1 MAMDKLVRQQ
11 ALSPAEKD
19 EKTRPM
25 EKEKRNYVEELENL
39 KTAFLGYDKEAVL
52 TYIQSLF
59 DALEE
64 EQQAFQNAE
73 AETQRAL
80 AAENAALQSELQTRK
95 LVYEELVKRVDQLN
109 LSMDASM
116 DKMGNYAKES
126 AHALETYRRREQEI
140 LTKEREAEAQRKLL
154 LQKASAEAAQ
164 IKHEAEAQL
173 QRAAEEAARIQ
184 DEAARAA
191 EHCRTKAR
199 EEGQQMLLRTQ
210 TRIEEILQEAKER
223 ANKEKASYVYYRQ
236 CLRNYC
242 EHLEA
247 YLDETEQ
254 QTVSKHTKTQEISQ
268 QTVQPEAD
276 AEQISKQ
283 TETEQG

>member
-64 EQQAFQNAE
+64 EQQQAVSEISKRNL
-73 AETQRAL
+73 AL
-80 AAENAALQSELQTRK
+80 AVENAAMKSEIQTCK
-95 LVYEELVKRVDQLN
+95 QVYEELVKRVDQLN

-126 AHALETYRRREQEI
+126 AYALETYRRREQE
-140 LTKEREAEAQRKLL
+140 LLNKEREAGARAEQL
-154 LQKASAEAAQ
+154 LQRAAEEAAQ
-164 IKHEAEAQL
+164 IKQEAKAQL
-173 QRAAEEAARIQ
+173 QRTTEEAARIQ

-191 EHCRTKAR
+191 EHCRIKAR
-199 EEGQQMLLRTQ
+199 EEGAQMLRRTQ
-210 TRIEEILQEAKER
+210 TRIDAILQEAKER
-223 ANKEKASYVYYRQ
+223 ADKEKASYVYYRQ

-254 QTVSKHTKTQEISQ
+254 QTVSKHTKTQEIPQ

-276 AEQISKQ
+276 AEQISKP

>member
-1 MAMDKLVRQQ
+1 
-11 ALSPAEKD
+11 
-19 EKTRPM
+19 M

-73 AETQRAL
+73 AEKQRAL
-80 AAENAALQSELQTRK
+80 AAENASLQSELQTRK
-95 LVYEELVKRVDQLN
+95 QVYEELVKRVDQLN

-116 DKMGNYAKES
+116 DKMGSYAKES
-126 AHALETYRRREQEI
+126 ANALETYRRREQEL

-154 LQKASAEAAQ
+154 LQRAAEEAAQ
-164 IKHEAEAQL
+164 IKQEAEAQL
-173 QRAAEEAARIQ
+173 QKATEEAARIQ

-191 EHCRTKAR
+191 EHCRIKAR
-199 EEGQQMLLRTQ
+199 EEGAQMLRRTQ
-210 TRIEEILQEAKER
+210 TRIDEILQEAKER
-223 ANKEKASYVYYRQ
+223 ADKEKASYVYYRQ

-242 EHLEA
+242 DHLET
-247 YLDETEQ
+247 YL
-254 QTVSKHTKTQEISQ
+254 
-268 QTVQPEAD
+268 
-276 AEQISKQ
+276 AESESGLTP

>member
-1 MAMDKLVRQQ
+1 
-11 ALSPAEKD
+11 
-19 EKTRPM
+19 M
-25 EKEKRNYVEELENL
+25 EKQKRNYVEELENL

-52 TYIQSLF
+52 DYIQNLL

-73 AETQRAL
+73 AEKQRAL
-80 AAENAALQSELQTRK
+80 AAENAALQSDLQTRK
-95 LVYEELVKRVDQLN
+95 QVYEELVKRVDQLN

-173 QRAAEEAARIQ
+173 QRAAAKPPRASKTKQRARRNTAA
-184 DEAARAA
+184 
-191 EHCRTKAR
+191 
-199 EEGQQMLLRTQ
+199 
-210 TRIEEILQEAKER
+210 
-223 ANKEKASYVYYRQ
+223 
-236 CLRNYC
+236 
-242 EHLEA
+242 
-247 YLDETEQ
+247 
-254 QTVSKHTKTQEISQ
+254 
-268 QTVQPEAD
+268 
-276 AEQISKQ
+276 
-283 TETEQG
+283 

>member
-1 MAMDKLVRQQ
+1 
-11 ALSPAEKD
+11 
-19 EKTRPM
+19 M

-64 EQQAFQNAE
+64 EQQQAVREISNGNL
-73 AETQRAL
+73 AL

-116 DKMGNYAKES
+116 DKMGSYARES
-126 AHALETYRRREQEI
+126 ADALEAYRRREQEI
-140 LTKEREAEAQRKLL
+140 LTKEREAEDQRKQL
-154 LQKASAEAAQ
+154 
-164 IKHEAEAQL
+164 L
-173 QRAAEEAARIQ
+173 QRAAEEAAQIKQEAEAQRKLAAEEAAQIKQ
-184 DEAARAA
+184 EAARAA
-191 EHCRTKAR
+191 EHCRIKAR
-199 EEGQQMLLRTQ
+199 EEGQQMLHRTQ
-210 TRIEEILQEAKER
+210 TRIEAILKEAKER
-223 ANKEKASYVYYRQ
+223 ADKEKASYAYYRQ

-254 QTVSKHTKTQEISQ
+254 QTASKHTKTQEVPQ
-268 QTVQPEAD
+268 QTVQPETD
-276 AEQISKQ
+276 AEQISKP

>member
-95 LVYEELVKRVDQLN
+95 QVYEELVKRVDQRN

-126 AHALETYRRREQEI
+126 AHALETYRRREQE
-140 LTKEREAEAQRKLL
+140 LLNKEREAGARAEQL
-154 LQKASAEAAQ
+154 LQRAAEEAAQ
-164 IKHEAEAQL
+164 IKQEAEAQL
-173 QRAAEEAARIQ
+173 QRATE
-184 DEAARAA
+184 ARAA
-191 EHCRTKAR
+191 EHCRIKAR

-223 ANKEKASYVYYRQ
+223 ADKEKASYVYYRQ

-247 YLDETEQ
+247 YL
-254 QTVSKHTKTQEISQ
+254 
-268 QTVQPEAD
+268 
-276 AEQISKQ
+276 AESESDLNP

>member
-1 MAMDKLVRQQ
+1 MTIDKLARQQ

-59 DALEE
+59 DALED

-73 AETQRAL
+73 AEKQRAL

-95 LVYEELVKRVDQLN
+95 QVYEELVKRVDQLN

-116 DKMGNYAKES
+116 DKMGSYAKES
-126 AHALETYRRREQEI
+126 ANALETYRRREQEI

-154 LQKASAEAAQ
+154 LQKA
-164 IKHEAEAQL
+164 
-173 QRAAEEAARIQ
+173 AEEAARIQ

-191 EHCRTKAR
+191 EHCRIKAR
-199 EEGQQMLLRTQ
+199 EEGAQMLRRTQ
-210 TRIEEILQEAKER
+210 TRIDAILQEAKER
-223 ANKEKASYVYYRQ
+223 ADKEKASYVYYRQ

-242 EHLEA
+242 DHLET
-247 YLDETEQ
+247 YL
-254 QTVSKHTKTQEISQ
+254 
-268 QTVQPEAD
+268 
-276 AEQISKQ
+276 AESESGLTP

>member
-1 MAMDKLVRQQ
+1 
-11 ALSPAEKD
+11 
-19 EKTRPM
+19 M

-64 EQQAFQNAE
+64 EQQQAVSEISKRNL
-73 AETQRAL
+73 AL
-80 AAENAALQSELQTRK
+80 AAENAAMKSEIQTRK
-95 LVYEELVKRVDQLN
+95 QVYEELVKRVDQLN

-126 AHALETYRRREQEI
+126 AHALETYRRREQE
-140 LTKEREAEAQRKLL
+140 LLNKEREAGARAEQL
-154 LQKASAEAAQ
+154 LQRAAEEAAQ
-164 IKHEAEAQL
+164 IKQEAEAQL
-173 QRAAEEAARIQ
+173 QRATEEAARIQ

-191 EHCRTKAR
+191 EHCRIKAR
-199 EEGQQMLLRTQ
+199 EEGQQMLHRTQ

-223 ANKEKASYVYYRQ
+223 ADKEKASYVYYRQ

-254 QTVSKHTKTQEISQ
+254 QTASKHTKTQEVPQ

-276 AEQISKQ
+276 AEQISKP

>member
-1 MAMDKLVRQQ
+1 
-11 ALSPAEKD
+11 
-19 EKTRPM
+19 M

-73 AETQRAL
+73 AEKQRAL

-95 LVYEELVKRVDQLN
+95 QVYEELVKRVDQLN

-126 AHALETYRRREQEI
+126 AHALETYRRCEQEI

-154 LQKASAEAAQ
+154 LQRAAEEAAQ
-164 IKHEAEAQL
+164 IKQEAEAQL
-173 QRAAEEAARIQ
+173 QKAAEEAARIQ

-191 EHCRTKAR
+191 EHCRIKAR
-199 EEGQQMLLRTQ
+199 EEGAQMLRRTQ
-210 TRIEEILQEAKER
+210 TRIDEILQEAKER
-223 ANKEKASYVYYRQ
+223 ADKEKASYVYYRQ
-236 CLRNYC
+236 CLREYC
-242 EHLEA
+242 GHLMA
-247 YLDETEQ
+247 YLAETEAKAEAPQ
-254 QTVSKHTKTQEISQ
+254 QTASKHTKTQEIPQ

>member
-64 EQQAFQNAE
+64 EQQQAVSEISKRNL
-73 AETQRAL
+73 AL
-80 AAENAALQSELQTRK
+80 AVENAAMKSEIQTCK
-95 LVYEELVKRVDQLN
+95 QVYEELVKRVDQLN

-126 AHALETYRRREQEI
+126 AHALETYRRREQE
-140 LTKEREAEAQRKLL
+140 LLNKEREAGARAEQL
-154 LQKASAEAAQ
+154 LQRAAEEAAQ
-164 IKHEAEAQL
+164 IKQEAKAQL
-173 QRAAEEAARIQ
+173 QRTTEEAARIQ

-191 EHCRTKAR
+191 EHCRIKAR
-199 EEGQQMLLRTQ
+199 EEGAQMLRRTQ
-210 TRIEEILQEAKER
+210 TRIDAILQEAKER
-223 ANKEKASYVYYRQ
+223 ADKEKASYVYYRQ

-254 QTVSKHTKTQEISQ
+254 QTVSKHTKTQEIPQ

-276 AEQISKQ
+276 AEQISKP

>member
-1 MAMDKLVRQQ
+1 
-11 ALSPAEKD
+11 
-19 EKTRPM
+19 M

-52 TYIQSLF
+52 DYIQNLL

-64 EQQAFQNAE
+64 EQQQAVREISKQNL
-73 AETQRAL
+73 AL
-80 AAENAALQSELQTRK
+80 AAENVALQSELQTRK

-116 DKMGNYAKES
+116 DKMGSYAKES
-126 AHALETYRRREQEI
+126 ANALEVYRRREQEI
-140 LTKEREAEAQRKLL
+140 AVKEQGASAQREAILREAN
-154 LQKASAEAAQ
+154 A
-164 IKHEAEAQL
+164 
-173 QRAAEEAARIQ
+173 EAARIK
-184 DEAARAA
+184 AVAAA
-191 EHCRTKAR
+191 EAETILAEAKASKQR
-199 EEGQQMLLRTQ
+199 VLKETE
-210 TRIEEILQEAKER
+210 TRIDAILKKAETKTQKER
-223 ANKEKASYVYYRQ
+223 AQYAYYRQ

-254 QTVSKHTKTQEISQ
+254 QTVSKHMKTQEIAQ

>member
-11 ALSPAEKD
+11 ALFPAEKD

-52 TYIQSLF
+52 TYIQSIF

-64 EQQAFQNAE
+64 EQQQAVREISKRNL
-73 AETQRAL
+73 AL

-95 LVYEELVKRVDQLN
+95 QVYEELVKRVDQLN

-116 DKMGNYAKES
+116 DKMGSYARES
-126 AHALETYRRREQEI
+126 ADALEAYRRREQEI
-140 LTKEREAEAQRKLL
+140 LTKEREAEDRRKLL
-154 LQKASAEAAQ
+154 LQRAAEEAAQ
-164 IKHEAEAQL
+164 IKQESEAQRKL
-173 QRAAEEAARIQ
+173 AAEEAARIQ

-191 EHCRTKAR
+191 EDCRRKAR
-199 EEGQQMLLRTQ
+199 EEGQQMLHRTQ
-210 TRIEEILQEAKER
+210 RRIEEILQEAKER
-223 ANKEKASYVYYRQ
+223 ADKEKASYVYYRQ

-242 EHLEA
+242 DHLET
-247 YLDETEQ
+247 YL
-254 QTVSKHTKTQEISQ
+254 
-268 QTVQPEAD
+268 
-276 AEQISKQ
+276 AESESGLTP

>member
-11 ALSPAEKD
+11 ALFPAEKD

-64 EQQAFQNAE
+64 EQQQAIREISERNL
-73 AETQRAL
+73 AL
-80 AAENAALQSELQTRK
+80 AAENAAMKSEIQTRK
-95 LVYEELVKRVDQLN
+95 QVYAELVKRVDQLN

-116 DKMGNYAKES
+116 DKMGSYARES
-126 AHALETYRRREQEI
+126 ANALETYRRREQEI
-140 LTKEREAEAQRKLL
+140 AVKEQAASAQREAILREAN
-154 LQKASAEAAQ
+154 A
-164 IKHEAEAQL
+164 
-173 QRAAEEAARIQ
+173 EAARIK
-184 DEAARAA
+184 AVAAA
-191 EHCRTKAR
+191 EAETILAEAKASKQR
-199 EEGQQMLLRTQ
+199 VLKETE
-210 TRIEEILQEAKER
+210 TRIDAILKNAEAKTQKER
-223 ANKEKASYVYYRQ
+223 AQYVYYRQ

-254 QTVSKHTKTQEISQ
+254 QTASKHTKTQEVPQ

-276 AEQISKQ
+276 AEQISKP

>member
-1 MAMDKLVRQQ
+1 
-11 ALSPAEKD
+11 
-19 EKTRPM
+19 M

-52 TYIQSLF
+52 DYIQILL

-64 EQQAFQNAE
+64 EQQQAVREISKQNL
-73 AETQRAL
+73 AL
-80 AAENAALQSELQTRK
+80 TAENAALQSELQTRK

-126 AHALETYRRREQEI
+126 AHALETYRRREQE
-140 LTKEREAEAQRKLL
+140 LLNKEREAGARAEQL
-154 LQKASAEAAQ
+154 LQRAAEEAAQ
-164 IKHEAEAQL
+164 IKQEAEAQL
-173 QRAAEEAARIQ
+173 QRATEEAARIQ

-191 EHCRTKAR
+191 EHCRIKAR
-199 EEGQQMLLRTQ
+199 EEGQQMLHRTQ

-223 ANKEKASYVYYRQ
+223 ADKEKASYVYYRQ

-254 QTVSKHTKTQEISQ
+254 QTVSKHMKTQEIPQ

-276 AEQISKQ
+276 AEQISKP

>member
-1 MAMDKLVRQQ
+1 MDKLVRQQ

-39 KTAFLGYDKEAVL
+39 KTTFIGYDKEAVL
-52 TYIQSLF
+52 DYIQSLF

-64 EQQAFQNAE
+64 EQQQAVSEISKRNL
-73 AETQRAL
+73 AL
-80 AAENAALQSELQTRK
+80 AVENAAMKSEIQTCK
-95 LVYEELVKRVDQLN
+95 QVYEELVKRVDQLN

-116 DKMGNYAKES
+116 DKMGSYAKES
-126 AHALETYRRREQEI
+126 ANALETYRRREQEI
-140 LTKEREAEAQRKLL
+140 AVKEQAASAQREAILREAN
-154 LQKASAEAAQ
+154 A
-164 IKHEAEAQL
+164 
-173 QRAAEEAARIQ
+173 EAARIK
-184 DEAARAA
+184 AAAAA
-191 EHCRTKAR
+191 EAETILVEAKASKQR
-199 EEGQQMLLRTQ
+199 VLKETE
-210 TRIEEILQEAKER
+210 TRIDAILKKAETKTQKER
-223 ANKEKASYVYYRQ
+223 AQYAYYRQ

-254 QTVSKHTKTQEISQ
+254 QTASKHTETEKTQEIPQ

-276 AEQISKQ
+276 AEQISKP

>member
-1 MAMDKLVRQQ
+1 
-11 ALSPAEKD
+11 
-19 EKTRPM
+19 M
-25 EKEKRNYVEELENL
+25 EKEKRHYVEELENL
-39 KTAFLGYDKEAVL
+39 KTAVLGYDTEAVL

-64 EQQAFQNAE
+64 EQQVFQNAE

-95 LVYEELVKRVDQLN
+95 QVYEELVKRVDQLN

-116 DKMGNYAKES
+116 NKMGNYAKES
-126 AHALETYRRREQEI
+126 AHALETYRRREQE
-140 LTKEREAEAQRKLL
+140 LLNKEREAGARAEQL
-154 LQKASAEAAQ
+154 LQRAAEEAAQ
-164 IKHEAEAQL
+164 IKQEAEAQL
-173 QRAAEEAARIQ
+173 QRATEEAARIQ

-191 EHCRTKAR
+191 EHCRIKAR
-199 EEGQQMLLRTQ
+199 EEGQQMLHRTQ
-210 TRIEEILQEAKER
+210 TRIEAILKEAKER
-223 ANKEKASYVYYRQ
+223 ADKEKASYAYYRQ

-247 YLDETEQ
+247 YL
-254 QTVSKHTKTQEISQ
+254 
-268 QTVQPEAD
+268 
-276 AEQISKQ
+276 AESESDLNP

>member
-25 EKEKRNYVEELENL
+25 EKQKRNYVEELENL

-52 TYIQSLF
+52 DYIQNLF

-64 EQQAFQNAE
+64 EQQQAVREISKQNL
-73 AETQRAL
+73 AL
-80 AAENAALQSELQTRK
+80 TAENAALQSELQTRK

-109 LSMDASM
+109 LSMDVSM
-116 DKMGNYAKES
+116 DKMGNYARES
-126 AHALETYRRREQEI
+126 ADALEAYRRREQE
-140 LTKEREAEAQRKLL
+140 LLNKEREAGARAEQL
-154 LQKASAEAAQ
+154 LQRAAEEAAQ
-164 IKHEAEAQL
+164 IKQEAEAQM
-173 QRAAEEAARIQ
+173 QKAAEEAARIQ

-191 EHCRTKAR
+191 EHCRIKAR
-199 EEGQQMLLRTQ
+199 EEGQQMLHRTQ
-210 TRIEEILQEAKER
+210 TRIEAILKEAKER
-223 ANKEKASYVYYRQ
+223 ADKEKASYAYYRK

-247 YLDETEQ
+247 YL
-254 QTVSKHTKTQEISQ
+254 
-268 QTVQPEAD
+268 
-276 AEQISKQ
+276 AESESDLTP

>member
-64 EQQAFQNAE
+64 EQQQTVSEISKRNL
-73 AETQRAL
+73 AL
-80 AAENAALQSELQTRK
+80 AVENAAMKSEIQTHK
-95 LVYEELVKRVDQLN
+95 QVYEELVKRVDQLN

-140 LTKEREAEAQRKLL
+140 AVKEQAASAQREAILREAN
-154 LQKASAEAAQ
+154 A
-164 IKHEAEAQL
+164 
-173 QRAAEEAARIQ
+173 EAARIK
-184 DEAARAA
+184 AAAAA
-191 EHCRTKAR
+191 EAETILVEAKASKQR
-199 EEGQQMLLRTQ
+199 VLKETE
-210 TRIEEILQEAKER
+210 TRIDAILKKAESKTQKER
-223 ANKEKASYVYYRQ
+223 AQYVYYRQ

-254 QTVSKHTKTQEISQ
+254 QTVSKHMKTQEIPQ
-268 QTVQPEAD
+268 QTVQPET
-276 AEQISKQ
+276 EQRQIFKQ

>member
-1 MAMDKLVRQQ
+1 
-11 ALSPAEKD
+11 
-19 EKTRPM
+19 
-25 EKEKRNYVEELENL
+25 
-39 KTAFLGYDKEAVL
+39 
-52 TYIQSLF
+52 
-59 DALEE
+59 
-64 EQQAFQNAE
+64 
-73 AETQRAL
+73 
-80 AAENAALQSELQTRK
+80 
-95 LVYEELVKRVDQLN
+95 
-109 LSMDASM
+109 M

-126 AHALETYRRREQEI
+126 AHALETYRRREQE
-140 LTKEREAEAQRKLL
+140 LLNKEREAGARAEQL
-154 LQKASAEAAQ
+154 LQRAAEEAAQ
-164 IKHEAEAQL
+164 IKQEAEAQM
-173 QRAAEEAARIQ
+173 QKAAEEAARIQ

-191 EHCRTKAR
+191 EHCRIKAR

-223 ANKEKASYVYYRQ
+223 ADKEKASYVYYRQ

-254 QTVSKHTKTQEISQ
+254 QTASKHTKTQEVPQ

-276 AEQISKQ
+276 AEQISKP